1 MDEDRRPSAGAP
13 SNDGSALSPQ
23 GEGLIDGIPLAKVV
37 RPESIEDLSEIIA
50 NEKGSIVPLGART
63 QTYFGNPLRN
73 ADCVIDLSS
82 LRRITEYNPADLT
95 VHVQAGVTLGQLQQ
109 ALIENNQ
116 FLPLDPWN
124 GPNAT
129 MGGIAAANAQGP
141 FRAVGTIRDWIIGM
155 KVVEVTGRISKAG
168 GRVVKNVTGYDLH
181 KLYTGSIGTLAIIAE
196 VSLKLRAKFGRTA
209 TSIAKAADV
218 SSAAQLVASVRH
230 SAIEPVACEWV
241 GPENEIW
248 VRLGEHPS
256 AVDWQLKNLPPADWT
271 ILEGREES
279 AAWERLRSR
288 YDRLAPIVL
297 RIVGLPISA
306 HEIIKEYRPPAWIAH
321 AVNGVVL
328 AEVRTAADIW
338 RVREKYRAVIER
350 APLEIRR
357 NLPSFGLNDAEY
369 NLMNKMKE
377 AFDPGGRLNPGRH
390 VDGERNQ

>member
-1 MDEDRRPSAGAP
+1 MAENLRPSPGAP

-63 QTYFGNPLRN
+63 QTYFGNLLRS
-73 ADCVIDLSS
+73 ADCAIDLSG

-129 MGGIAAANAQGP
+129 IGAIAAANAQGP

-196 VSLKLRAKFGRTA
+196 MSLKLRAKFGRTA

-218 SSAAQLVASVRH
+218 SGGAQLVASIRH

-271 ILEGREES
+271 ILEGGEES

-297 RIVGLPISA
+297 RIVGLPSSA

-321 AVNGVVL
+321 ALNGIVL
-328 AEVRTAADIW
+328 AEVWTAADIW

-357 NLPSFGLNDAEY
+357 DLPTFGLKDAEY
-369 NLMNKMKE
+369 NLMNRMKH
-377 AFDPGGRLNPGRH
+377 AFDPEGRLNAGRH